1 MSNEILNFNI
11 IYFYNFQNLE
21 GIRFAN
27 ISNYPKFQTKIENKD
42 NIFDV
47 LINKICI
54 AFNIDVNKKECIEIY
69 IEKNENFTLI
79 NNNNYFEE
87 NIIENNEM
95 KLIVLYNY
103 IKQIINN
110 NMEKI
115 NNEFNNKFNLFQTNL
130 DNTNELIDILMN
142 NQNDNNNKLNKEINS
157 IENVKNNINQAEN
170 NINNI
175 KNEIQ
180 NFEKKFKENENNIN
194 EIKNKIQ
201 NFKKDLNKIDN
212 IFKSYKNFEMEIKK
226 QIEDINNR
234 INFISKKKNN
244 NNIVQNNNNNFMNDI
259 IINNNDNIIK
269 NNNFI
274 NNNNVNNNQNMNN
287 NINFMDIDNSFIN
300 INDNNNENKKNIN
313 KNDINFF
320 TFNNNN
326 NFKIDKKKE
335 EKIEYIS
342 IEYNKD
348 KLYKIYLND
357 LLKNNSS
364 IIEITLKNNGDTF
377 WPNDCFIHQNINK
390 NFNLLN
396 NSLYFEDLPIN
407 NHEAVAPQEE
417 INFKLL
423 MNQGTNFIANQNMI
437 NIPFTIINKNGISLV
452 KKALTLQIN
461 ILEGD
466 SNINNEKLYENL
478 FSNEKFVEDGDPLI
492 TFNLNLDNLVIKL
505 SEYNLYEKSDIY
517 HQISPDMFD
526 IRWNK
531 SNWSKKTNKF
541 RGGKSYNPPIGYIG
555 HGLRVLNEYDN
566 DNTWIGNSNCDGEWP
581 VAYHGTNLN
590 AAVSILVNG
599 LKKGNRQ
606 AFKNDININKKGIF
620 GEKVIGEGVYLT
632 PFIKIADHYSAPIN
646 GYKCVLMCRVN
657 PNKIR
662 VPQNEKKYW
671 ILNGNFNEIRP
682 YRLLIKKIK

>member
-27 ISNYPKFQTKIENKD
+27 ISNYPKFQTKIEIKE
-42 NIFDV
+42 NIFNV

-54 AFNIDVNKKECIEIY
+54 AFNIDADKKECIEIY

-87 NIIENNEM
+87 NILENNEI
-95 KLIVLYNY
+95 KLLVLYNY
-103 IKQIINN
+103 LKKIIND

-130 DNTNELIDILMN
+130 NNTNELIDLLLN
-142 NQNDNNNKLNKEINS
+142 NQKDNNIKLDKEINS
-157 IENVKNNINQAEN
+157 IENVKNNINQTIQNFEKKYNEKEN

-175 KNEIQ
+175 KNE
-180 NFEKKFKENENNIN
+180 F
-194 EIKNKIQ
+194 Q
-201 NFKKDLNKIDN
+201 NFKKDLNKIDK
-212 IFKSYKNFEMEIKK
+212 IFKSYKNFEMKIKK
-226 QIEDINNR
+226 QFEEINIRIDSISNKINN
-234 INFISKKKNN
+234 F
-244 NNIVQNNNNNFMNDI
+244 NIVQNNNDNFMNNNF
-259 IINNNDNIIK
+259 INNNDNIINNKYNDNK
-269 NNNFI
+269 NNDFI
-274 NNNNVNNNQNMNN
+274 NNNNNINNINNNQNINN
-287 NINFMDIDNSFIN
+287 NINFMDIDYSIINNN
-300 INDNNNENKKNIN
+300 IN
-313 KNDINFF
+313 NFE
-320 TFNNNN
+320 
-326 NFKIDKKKE
+326 ISKKKE
-335 EKIEYIS
+335 EKIEYIT

-348 KLYKIYLND
+348 KLHKIYLND

-396 NSLYFEDLPIN
+396 NSLYFDDLPIN

-423 MNQGTNFIANQNMI
+423 LNQGINFVANQNII

-452 KKALTLQIN
+452 KNALTLKIN

-466 SNINNEKLYENL
+466 SNINSEILYEEL

-492 TFNLNLDNLVIKL
+492 TFSLNLDNLVIKL

-531 SNWSKKTNKF
+531 SKWSEKTNKK

-566 DNTWIGNSNCDGEWP
+566 DNTWIGNSNCAGEWP

-606 AFKNDININKKGIF
+606 AFKNDININKKSIF
-620 GEKVIGEGVYLT
+620 EEKVIGEGVYLT

-682 YRLLIKKIK
+682 YRLLIKKIN

>member
-27 ISNYPKFQTKIENKD
+27 ISNYPKFQTKIEIKE
-42 NIFDV
+42 NIFNV

-54 AFNIDVNKKECIEIY
+54 AFNIDTDKKECIEIY

-87 NIIENNEM
+87 NILENNEI
-95 KLIVLYNY
+95 KLLVLYNY
-103 IKQIINN
+103 LKKIIND

-130 DNTNELIDILMN
+130 NNTNELIDLLLN
-142 NQNDNNNKLNKEINS
+142 NQKDNNIKLDKEINS
-157 IENVKNNINQAEN
+157 IENVKNNINQTIQNFEKKYNENEN

-175 KNEIQ
+175 KNE
-180 NFEKKFKENENNIN
+180 F
-194 EIKNKIQ
+194 Q
-201 NFKKDLNKIDN
+201 NFKKDLNKIDK
-212 IFKSYKNFEMEIKK
+212 IFKSYKNFEMKIKK
-226 QIEDINNR
+226 QFEEINIRIDSISNKINN
-234 INFISKKKNN
+234 F
-244 NNIVQNNNNNFMNDI
+244 NIVQNNNDNFMNNNF
-259 IINNNDNIIK
+259 INNNDNIINNKYNDNK
-269 NNNFI
+269 NNDF
-274 NNNNVNNNQNMNN
+274 NNNNNNINNINNNQNINN
-287 NINFMDIDNSFIN
+287 NINFMDIDYSIINNN
-300 INDNNNENKKNIN
+300 IN
-313 KNDINFF
+313 NFE
-320 TFNNNN
+320 
-326 NFKIDKKKE
+326 ISKKKE
-335 EKIEYIS
+335 EKIEYIT

-348 KLYKIYLND
+348 KLHKIYLND

-396 NSLYFEDLPIN
+396 NSLYFDDLPIN

-423 MNQGTNFIANQNMI
+423 LNQGINFVANQNII

-452 KKALTLQIN
+452 KNALTLKIN

-466 SNINNEKLYENL
+466 SNINSEILYEEL

-492 TFNLNLDNLVIKL
+492 TFSLNLDNLVIKL

-531 SNWSKKTNKF
+531 SKWSEKKNKK

-606 AFKNDININKKGIF
+606 AFKNDININKKSIF

-632 PFIKIADHYSAPIN
+632 PFISIADHYSAPIN

-682 YRLLIKKIK
+682 YRLLIKKIN

>member
-27 ISNYPKFQTKIENKD
+27 ISNYPKFQTKIEIKE
-42 NIFDV
+42 NIFNV

-54 AFNIDVNKKECIEIY
+54 AFNIDADKKECIEIY

-79 NNNNYFEE
+79 NNNNYFKE
-87 NIIENNEM
+87 NILENNEI
-95 KLIVLYNY
+95 KLLVLYNY
-103 IKQIINN
+103 LKKIIND

-115 NNEFNNKFNLFQTNL
+115 NNEFNNKFNLIQTNL
-130 DNTNELIDILMN
+130 NNTNELIDLLLN
-142 NQNDNNNKLNKEINS
+142 NQKDNNIKLDKEINS
-157 IENVKNNINQAEN
+157 IENVKNNINQTIQNFEKKYNENEN

-175 KNEIQ
+175 KNE
-180 NFEKKFKENENNIN
+180 F
-194 EIKNKIQ
+194 Q
-201 NFKKDLNKIDN
+201 NFKKDLNKIDK
-212 IFKSYKNFEMEIKK
+212 IFKSYKNFEMKIKK
-226 QIEDINNR
+226 QFEEINIRIDSISNKINN
-234 INFISKKKNN
+234 F
-244 NNIVQNNNNNFMNDI
+244 NIVQNNNDNFMNNNF
-259 IINNNDNIIK
+259 INNNDNIINNKYNDNK
-269 NNNFI
+269 NNDFI
-274 NNNNVNNNQNMNN
+274 NNNNNINNINNNQNINN
-287 NINFMDIDNSFIN
+287 NINFMDIDYSIINNN
-300 INDNNNENKKNIN
+300 IN
-313 KNDINFF
+313 NFE
-320 TFNNNN
+320 
-326 NFKIDKKKE
+326 ISKKKE
-335 EKIEYIS
+335 EKIEYIT

-348 KLYKIYLND
+348 KLHKIYLND

-396 NSLYFEDLPIN
+396 NSLYFDDLPIN

-423 MNQGTNFIANQNMI
+423 LNQGINFVANQNII

-452 KKALTLQIN
+452 KNALTLKIN

-466 SNINNEKLYENL
+466 SNINSEILYEEL

-492 TFNLNLDNLVIKL
+492 TFSLNLDNLVIKL

-531 SNWSKKTNKF
+531 SKWSEKTNKK

-606 AFKNDININKKGIF
+606 AFKNDININKKSIF

-682 YRLLIKKIK
+682 YRLLIKKIN

>member
-27 ISNYPKFQTKIENKD
+27 ISNYPKFQTKIEIKE
-42 NIFDV
+42 NIFNV

-54 AFNIDVNKKECIEIY
+54 AFNIDADKKECIEIY

-87 NIIENNEM
+87 NILENNEI
-95 KLIVLYNY
+95 KLLVLYNY
-103 IKQIINN
+103 LKKIIND

-130 DNTNELIDILMN
+130 NNTNELIDLLLN
-142 NQNDNNNKLNKEINS
+142 NQKDNNIKLDKEINS
-157 IENVKNNINQAEN
+157 IENVKNNINQTIQNFEKKYNENEN

-175 KNEIQ
+175 KNE
-180 NFEKKFKENENNIN
+180 F
-194 EIKNKIQ
+194 Q
-201 NFKKDLNKIDN
+201 NFKKDLNKIDK
-212 IFKSYKNFEMEIKK
+212 IFKSYKNFEMKIKK
-226 QIEDINNR
+226 QFEEINIRIDSISNKINN
-234 INFISKKKNN
+234 F
-244 NNIVQNNNNNFMNDI
+244 NIIQNNNDNFMNNNF
-259 IINNNDNIIK
+259 INNNDNIINNKFNDNK
-269 NNNFI
+269 NNDFI
-274 NNNNVNNNQNMNN
+274 NNNNINNINNNQNINN
-287 NINFMDIDNSFIN
+287 NINFMDIDYSIINNN
-300 INDNNNENKKNIN
+300 IN
-313 KNDINFF
+313 NFE
-320 TFNNNN
+320 
-326 NFKIDKKKE
+326 ISKKKE
-335 EKIEYIS
+335 EKIEYIT

-348 KLYKIYLND
+348 KLHKIYLND

-396 NSLYFEDLPIN
+396 NSLYFDDLPIN

-423 MNQGTNFIANQNMI
+423 LNQGINFVANQNII

-452 KKALTLQIN
+452 KNALTLKIN

-466 SNINNEKLYENL
+466 SNINSEILYEEL

-492 TFNLNLDNLVIKL
+492 TFSLNLDNLVIKL

-531 SNWSKKTNKF
+531 SKWSEKTNKK

-566 DNTWIGNSNCDGEWP
+566 DNTWIGNSNCAGEWP

-606 AFKNDININKKGIF
+606 AFKNDININKKSIF

-632 PFIKIADHYSAPIN
+632 PFISIADHYSAPIN

-682 YRLLIKKIK
+682 YRLLIKKIN